1 MFWLACQLVG
11 VAIIVGLI
19 WFAWRA
25 AQQLPIPLYRRVFLA
40 AVVVAGYA
48 IAVAGAALA
57 FWLLFR
63 RK

>member
-19 WFAWRA
+19 WFSWNA

-48 IAVAGAALA
+48 VAVAGAAIA

>member
-19 WFAWRA
+19 WLAWKA

-48 IAVAGAALA
+48 VAVAGVAIA